1 VTGLLSVPVTLAT
14 AGRVLAQLRADR
26 RTVAML
32 LVVPGALLAVTQ
44 QALDSRALFDQVG
57 LSLVGIFPLTTM
69 FLVTS
74 VAMLRE
80 RTSGTLERLLTTPMT
95 KLDLLLGYGLA
106 FSAAATAQTLVV
118 VAIAYGPLGLTTPGS
133 PVFVVVVALLS
144 ALLGTSLGL
153 LASAFATSEFQ
164 AVQFLP
170 AVILPQTLLGGLFV
184 SRDALP
190 EWLHALSDIMP
201 LSYAI
206 EALQQVGRRSIITG
220 TLLRDLAV
228 LAGVTLAALVAAAAT
243 LRRRTPSS

>member
-1 VTGLLSVPVTLAT
+1 VTGLLDVPVTLAT

-32 LVVPGALLAVTQ
+32 LVVPSALLAVTK
-44 QALDSRALFDQVG
+44 QALDSRTLFDQVG

-106 FSAAATAQTLVV
+106 FSVAATAQTLVV
-118 VAIAYGPLGLTTPGS
+118 VAIAYGLLGLQTPGS
-133 PVFVVVVALLS
+133 RAFVVAVALLS

-170 AVILPQTLLGGLFV
+170 AVILPRTLLGGLFV
-184 SRDALP
+184 SREALP
-190 EWLHALSDIMP
+190 DWLHALSDLMP

-206 EALQQVGRRSIITG
+206 EALQEVGRRSIITV
-220 TLLRDLAV
+220 TLLHDLAV
-228 LAGVTLAALVAAAAT
+228 LVGVTLVALVAAAAS
-243 LRRRTPSS
+243 LRRRTPSA

>member
-1 VTGLLSVPVTLAT
+1 MTGLVDGRIVLAT
-14 AGRVLAQLRADR
+14 AGRVLAQLRGDR
-26 RTVAML
+26 RTVAL
-32 LVVPGALLAVTQ
+32 LVVVPSALLALTQ
-44 QALDSRALFDQVG
+44 QVLDSRALFDQIG
-57 LSLVGIFPLTTM
+57 LSLLGIFPLTTM

-106 FSAAATAQTLVV
+106 FAVAAAGQTAVV
-118 VAIAYGPLGLTTPGS
+118 CSIAYGLLGLSTPGS
-133 PVFVVVVALLS
+133 PAFVVVIALLS

-170 AVILPQTLLGGLFV
+170 AIILPQILLGGLFV
-184 SRDALP
+184 PRDGLP
-190 EWLHALSDIMP
+190 DWLHTVSDLMP
-201 LSYAI
+201 LSYDI
-206 EALQQVGRRSIITG
+206 EALQQVADRSIVTD
-220 TLLRDLAV
+220 TLLRDIAV
-228 LAGVTLAALVAAAAT
+228 LAVVAVVALLAAAAT